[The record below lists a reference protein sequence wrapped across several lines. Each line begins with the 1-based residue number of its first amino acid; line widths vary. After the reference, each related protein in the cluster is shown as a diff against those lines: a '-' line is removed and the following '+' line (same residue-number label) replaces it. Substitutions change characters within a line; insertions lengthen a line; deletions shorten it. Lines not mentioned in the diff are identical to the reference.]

1 MTCCSKL
8 ALNCAQG
15 LAQCVDRKY
24 SVRGHIKT
32 FCWSARRQPWTNASR
47 PTEAASQAVHVPA
60 TTGDGIWFQRT
71 QRQVN
76 DNPGGRAGRAGRD
89 PQAGSFQRL
98 LPWLWSRE
106 SVLKGGVE
114 KSS

>member
-71 QRQVN
+71 QRQVMTTQVEELGEQ
-76 DNPGGRAGRAGRD
+76 DGILKLDHFSACCPGCGAGN
-89 PQAGSFQRL
+89 QF
-98 LPWLWSRE
+98 
-106 SVLKGGVE
+106 
-114 KSS
+114 